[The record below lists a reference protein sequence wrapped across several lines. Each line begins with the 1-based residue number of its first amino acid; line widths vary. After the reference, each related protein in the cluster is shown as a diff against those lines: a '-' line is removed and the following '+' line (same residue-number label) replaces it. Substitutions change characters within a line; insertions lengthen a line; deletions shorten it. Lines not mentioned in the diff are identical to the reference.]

1 MWTYIKRDKRF
12 WISIG
17 FLLILV
23 LLSIGNTIWND
34 GQIRKITL
42 QYDAAGNPEV
52 PPFSPSSQFLL
63 GTDRNGYDLLHLVIE
78 GAKWTIGI
86 SFLIALL
93 RMVMGVFFGVLLGTY
108 IKRGFAKI
116 EAFFDSFTVVPTV
129 MIAYFFLQS
138 VNRFGSGEE
147 TTTFFERASFQVVL
161 LVLLAMP
168 VIALYVANEVRKLRT
183 EEFIDAARILG
194 GSRRHIVIKHIF
206 PHLYMTFIL
215 VFLQQFTQ
223 TLTILLHLGLLE
235 VFFGGTVQFGGAIR
249 GMKEIDSYTHEWS
262 GLIGVYFR
270 SLTVHPW
277 IPLVPITFFGFT
289 IFSGNM
295 IVKSIEEAMM
305 KVRLGGERKKTALE
319 EEQPAVQSKEELF
332 TFKHTM

>member
-23 LLSIGNTIWND
+23 LLSVGNTIWND
-34 GQIRKITL
+34 GQIREVTL

-63 GTDRNGYDLLHLVIE
+63 GTDRKGYDLLHLIIE

-86 SFLIALL
+86 SVLIAAL
-93 RMVMGVFFGVLLGTY
+93 RMIMGVFFGVVLGTY
-108 IKRGFAKI
+108 IKRGFSKI
-116 EAFFDSFTVVPTV
+116 EAFFDSFTVIPTV

-138 VNRFGSGEE
+138 VNSFGSGEE

-161 LVLLAMP
+161 LVMLATP
-168 VIALYVANEVRKLRT
+168 VIALYVAKEVRKLQT

-206 PHLYMTFIL
+206 PHLHMTFIL

-235 VFFGGTVQFGGAIR
+235 VFFGGTVKFFGSV
-249 GMKEIDSYTHEWS
+249 EEVESYTHEWS

-277 IPLVPITFFGFT
+277 IPLVPITCFGLT

-305 KVRLGGERKKTALE
+305 KVRLGGEVKKEVVE
-319 EEQPAVQSKEELF
+319 EEQPTLQSKEELF